1 MLLLPQLSLPLS
13 AAAEEVEAGRGGAT
27 AVAARPAG
35 GAAQQRRSSNSPRR
49 AVRPR
54 DESSGRQ
61 RIDGQKGMKLLS
73 GIHGRQLSEV
83 EEDRRL
89 WRAPGGHVAIGIL

>member
-13 AAAEEVEAGRGGAT
+13 AAAEEVEA
-27 AVAARPAG
+27 
-35 GAAQQRRSSNSPRR
+35 QQRRSSNSPRR
-49 AVRPR
+49 VVRPR
-54 DESSGRQ
+54 GESSGQQ

-89 WRAPGGHVAIGIL
+89 WRAPGDHVAIGIL